1 MAYGEV
7 VSDLELTKWQSDYWT
22 EYVRETGFAP
32 YMGASMNSIIQT
44 RRELVDGGKDLIISL
59 VGSLKGN
66 GVGAGLLTGAEE
78 RLDTFAFR
86 VRPVWR
92 RNAVVVK
99 KSMIQKSQIDILRAN
114 KSSLKI
120 WSSDDMRERIADA
133 FSAVAEDD
141 TRYDEDLG
149 LGRQVPYAE
158 ATATQRNNWLTDNST
173 RALFGITESNLVA
186 GNMASSL
193 ANVDTTNDM
202 WSAGMIDAAKG
213 MARVR
218 DRVNGRRQVRPYRSG
233 EEGREYYV
241 LFVGTRAFNRLRA
254 DPDIKAFNKD
264 ARDRDVNTNPVFQSG
279 DLIWNGV
286 IIREIPELP
295 VLTGVGASSADVQ
308 PGYLAGAQALT
319 VAWGQ
324 DPIATTRKDD
334 DYGFIKGV
342 GTEELRSID
351 KTFFKSTGAV
361 GPGTQHGLVSVFGAV

>member
-1 MAYGEV
+1 MAYSEV
-7 VSDLELTKWQSDYWT
+7 TADLELIKWQSDYWT
-22 EYVRETGFAP
+22 EYVRETGFSP
-32 YMGASMNSIIQT
+32 YMGASMNAIIQT
-44 RRELVDGGKDLIISL
+44 RRELIDGGKDLIISL

-99 KSMIQKSQIDILRAN
+99 KSMVHKSQIDILRAN
-114 KSSLKI
+114 KGSLKI

-133 FSAVAEDD
+133 FSVVAESDS
-141 TRYDEDLG
+141 RYDEDLG

-173 RALFGITESNLVA
+173 RALFGITEANLSA
-186 GNMASSL
+186 GNMATSL
-193 ANVDTTNDM
+193 GNVDTTNDM
-202 WSAGMIDAAKG
+202 WSAGIIDAAKG

-218 DRVNGRRQVRPYRSG
+218 DRVTGRRQVRPYRSG

-254 DPDIKAFNKD
+254 DADIKAFNKD

-308 PGYLAGAQALT
+308 PGYLCGAQALT

-342 GTEELRSID
+342 GTEELRSVD
-351 KTFFKSTGAV
+351 KTFFAASDAV
-361 GPGTQHGLVSVFGAV
+361 GPGTQHGVVSVYAAV